1 MTLNAFQKGQI
12 DKFMENHSEALF
24 KSLCE
29 KHKVDMD
36 KLEDADVF
44 NLVGEVREINENVPA
59 GTYNKSKA
67 SPSTGGETKQ
77 AATTTTR
84 VIQEPKAPA
93 QKTFTPQAQKE
104 FSQIYKTP
112 IKKLEDYLIDLRNCY
127 PGRRFEIKTTIQE
140 KTDNFCLTKC
150 ELLISDKELGYF
162 KFESFGY
169 AVKSEEGEGQQKKYM
184 IPLSEARAVKRAC
197 RLATVGVKPDQDKK
211 I

>member
-1 MTLNAFQKGQI
+1 MTLNTFQKGQI
-12 DKFMENHSEALF
+12 DKFMENHSDALF

-67 SPSTGGETKQ
+67 SPSLGSETKQ

-93 QKTFTPQAQKE
+93 QKTFSNPIQKE
-104 FSQIYKTP
+104 TDDEDEQKTMDDW
-112 IKKLEDYLIDLRNCY
+112 LEDLRRCY
-127 PGRRFEIKTTIQE
+127 PNHRISIRTSILKDTPELCLVKGVIEIMANGVC
-140 KTDNFCLTKC
+140 DF
-150 ELLISDKELGYF
+150 Y
-162 KFESFGY
+162 ESFGY
-169 AVKSEEGEGQQKKYM
+169 SMKVDEGTNRLKKYM
-184 IPLSEARAVKRAC
+184 IPLSETRAVKRAC